1 MKKNVI
7 LTFLMATAFCC
18 SAFAQQDGVQ
28 VHCLGTNN
36 TILKVDA
43 KHHFL
48 LMPIEE
54 QAPEARIN
62 VLQSGNIDQQINV
75 RLAQSKIDYYVP
87 FDLLRYKGETI
98 VMDISTG
105 NDRTNVRDP
114 REDVC
119 WKAIKQSDAFDS
131 TNVEKYRPAFH
142 HTPVYGWMNDPNGM
156 FYKDGV
162 YHLYFQHNPYA
173 SVWGNMN
180 WGHSTSRDL
189 IHWQHLPVA
198 IAPDGLG
205 AIFSGSA
212 VVDKDNTAGFGRN
225 AIVAIYTSA
234 STTQRQSLSYS
245 ADGGMTFTKYAGNPI
260 IMSDKECRDDKVIW
274 NAQTGKWNLIMAD
287 ALEHQ
292 DWFYSSSDLKHWTK
306 EGAFGQGYGAQG
318 GVWECP
324 DLMQL
329 PVRGTNEKKWVLIVN
344 LNPGGIFGGSAT
356 QYFVGDFDGK
366 QFKCDSQPDVTKWMD
381 YGKDHYAT
389 VSWSN
394 APEGRHTVIAW
405 MSNWQYANAVP
416 TKQFRSA
423 NSLPR
428 DIELFKGDDGEYY
441 ICTTPSPELAA
452 LRGKEKKYGAFD
464 ISSKA
469 ISKKLPT
476 DANGLYEI
484 FVDIDN
490 TGTTDIT
497 LSNEGGDKV
506 VMTYNA
512 DARGKDAAHHVST
525 FSMDRRK
532 SGIVDFSSDFPCVT
546 TAPTSADHH
555 QTLRLFIDRCSIE
568 AFDGDG
574 RFVMTNLVFPHS
586 PYTMIS
592 LRSNGKGKINDMKA
606 WGIKNQK

>member
-1 MKKNVI
+1 MKSNLMLTLLMVI
-7 LTFLMATAFCC
+7 TLC
-18 SAFAQQDGVQ
+18 SPAFAQQDGLQ
-28 VHCLGTNN
+28 TNYLGTNN
-36 TILKVDA
+36 TLVKVKA
-43 KHHFL
+43 NSRYL
-48 LMPIEE
+48 LMPVEE
-54 QAPEARIN
+54 QAPETHIN
-62 VLQSGNIDQQINV
+62 VLLGSYIDQQINV

-87 FDLLRYKGETI
+87 FDLKRYKGKTI
-98 VMDISTG
+98 VLDISTG

-119 WKAIKQSDAFDS
+119 WKEIKQCNTFDS

-142 HTPVYGWMNDPNGM
+142 HTPIYGWMNDPNGM
-156 FYKDGV
+156 FYKDGI

-180 WGHSTSRDL
+180 WGHSTSHDL
-189 IHWQHLPVA
+189 IHWQHQPVA
-198 IAPDGLG
+198 IEPDGLG
-205 AIFSGSA
+205 TIFSGSA
-212 VVDKDNTAGFGRN
+212 VVDKDNTAGFGQN

-234 STTQRQSLSYS
+234 SSTQRQSLSYS
-245 ADGGMTFTKYAGNPI
+245 TDNGMTFSKYADNPI
-260 IMSDKECRDDKVIW
+260 ITSDKECRDDKVIW
-274 NAQTGKWNLIMAD
+274 NDHIGKWNLVMAD

-292 DWFYSSSDLKHWTK
+292 DWFYSSSDLIHWKK
-306 EGAFGQGYGAQG
+306 EGTFGQGYGAQN

-324 DLMQL
+324 DLMEL
-329 PVRGTNEKKWVLIVN
+329 PVHGTNEKKWVLLVN
-344 LNPGGIFGGSAT
+344 LNPGGLFGGSAT

-366 QFKCDSQPDVTKWMD
+366 QFKCESLPSVTKWMD

-441 ICTTPSPELAA
+441 ISTIPSPELIA
-452 LRGKEKKYGAFD
+452 LRGKEKKYGSFD
-464 ISSKA
+464 INEKTT
-469 ISKKLPT
+469 SKKLPT
-476 DANGLYEI
+476 EANGLYEI
-484 FVDIDN
+484 FVDIDDIN
-490 TGTTDIT
+490 STDII
-497 LSNEGGDKV
+497 LSNADNDKV
-506 VMTYNA
+506 VMTYNEE
-512 DARGKDAAHHVST
+512 KHT

-546 TAPTSADHH
+546 TAPTSVSHH
-555 QTLRLFIDRCSIE
+555 QALRLFVDRCSIE

-586 PYTMIS
+586 PFTTIS
-592 LRSNGKGKINDMKA
+592 LRAKGNSKVIDLKV
-606 WGIKNQK
+606 WEIKK

>member
-1 MKKNVI
+1 MKRKLI
-7 LTFLMATAFCC
+7 ITFLMAAALCSTA
-18 SAFAQQDGVQ
+18 SAQKESLQTNY
-28 VHCLGTNN
+28 LGTNN
-36 TILKVDA
+36 TMVKVNA
-43 KHHFL
+43 EKRYL

-54 QAPEARIN
+54 QAPETHIN
-62 VLQSGNIDQQINV
+62 VLLGGNIDQQINV

-87 FDLLRYKGETI
+87 FDLVRYKGKKI
-98 VMDISTG
+98 VLDISTG

-119 WKAIKQSDAFDS
+119 WKEMRLSETFDS
-131 TNVEKYRPAFH
+131 ANVEKYRPAFH

-189 IHWQHLPVA
+189 IHWQHNPVA

-212 VVDKDNTAGFGRN
+212 VVDKNNTAGFGHD

-234 STTQRQSLSYS
+234 SSTQRQSLSYS
-245 ADGGMTFTKYAGNPI
+245 TDDGMTFTKYDGNPI

-292 DWFYSSSDLKHWTK
+292 DWFYSSDDLKHWTK

-366 QFKCDSQPDVTKWMD
+366 QFKCDSQPNVTKWMD

-394 APEGRHTVIAW
+394 APERRHTVIAW

-441 ICTTPSPELAA
+441 IYTTPSSELTA
-452 LRGKEKKYGAFD
+452 LRGKEKKYGSFN
-464 ISSKA
+464 ISGRNVT
-469 ISKKLPT
+469 KKLPE
-476 DANGLYEI
+476 DAHGLYEI
-484 FVDIDN
+484 NMKIDVAKNADIILGN
-490 TGTTDIT
+490 T
-497 LSNEGGDKV
+497 EGDKV
-506 VMTYNA
+506 VMRYDTQK
-512 DARGKDAAHHVST
+512 RT

-532 SGIVDFSSDFPCVT
+532 SGIVDFSSDFPCIT
-546 TAPTSADHH
+546 TAPISADHQ
-555 QTLRLFIDRCSIE
+555 QTLRLFIDRSSIE

-574 RFVMTNLVFPHS
+574 HFVMTNLVFPHQ
-586 PYTMIS
+586 PYTTLSIHADGQ
-592 LRSNGKGKINDMKA
+592 GKVKDLVSWN
-606 WGIKNQK
+606 IKY

>member
-1 MKKNVI
+1 
-7 LTFLMATAFCC
+7 MAAALCSTA
-18 SAFAQQDGVQ
+18 SAQKESLQTNY
-28 VHCLGTNN
+28 LGTNN
-36 TILKVDA
+36 TMVKVNA
-43 KHHFL
+43 EKRYL

-54 QAPEARIN
+54 QAPETHIN
-62 VLQSGNIDQQINV
+62 VLLGGNIDQQINV

-87 FDLLRYKGETI
+87 FDLVRYKGKKI
-98 VMDISTG
+98 VLDISTG

-119 WKAIKQSDAFDS
+119 WKEMRLSETFDS
-131 TNVEKYRPAFH
+131 ANVEKYRPAFH

-189 IHWQHLPVA
+189 IHWQHNPVA

-212 VVDKDNTAGFGRN
+212 VVDKNNTAGFGHD

-234 STTQRQSLSYS
+234 SSTQRQSLSYS
-245 ADGGMTFTKYAGNPI
+245 TDDGMTFTKYDGNPI

-292 DWFYSSSDLKHWTK
+292 DWFYSSDDLKHWTK

-366 QFKCDSQPDVTKWMD
+366 QFKCDSQPNVTKWMD

-394 APEGRHTVIAW
+394 APERRHTVIAW

-441 ICTTPSPELAA
+441 IYTTPSSELTA
-452 LRGKEKKYGAFD
+452 LRGKEKKYGSFN
-464 ISSKA
+464 ISGRNVT
-469 ISKKLPT
+469 KKLPE
-476 DANGLYEI
+476 DAHGLYEI
-484 FVDIDN
+484 NMKIDVAENADIILGN
-490 TGTTDIT
+490 A
-497 LSNEGGDKV
+497 EGDKV
-506 VMTYNA
+506 VMRYDTQK
-512 DARGKDAAHHVST
+512 RT

-532 SGIVDFSSDFPCVT
+532 SGIVDFSSDFPCIT
-546 TAPTSADHH
+546 TAPISADHQ
-555 QTLRLFIDRCSIE
+555 QTLRLFIDRSSIE

-574 RFVMTNLVFPHS
+574 HFVMTNLVFPHQ
-586 PYTMIS
+586 PYTTLSIHADGQ
-592 LRSNGKGKINDMKA
+592 GKVKDLVSWN
-606 WGIKNQK
+606 IKY

>member
-1 MKKNVI
+1 MKKNLIMTI
-7 LTFLMATAFCC
+7 LLVTAFCC
-18 SAFAQQDGVQ
+18 SVFAQQDGLQ
-28 VHCLGTNN
+28 INYLSPEN

-43 KHHFL
+43 KHQFL

-54 QAPEARIN
+54 QAPETRIN
-62 VLQSGNIDQQINV
+62 VLLNGKIDQQINV
-75 RLAQSKIDYYVP
+75 RLAQNKIDYYVQ
-87 FDLLRYKGETI
+87 FDLKEYNSKKI
-98 VMDISTG
+98 VLDISLG
-105 NDRTNVRDP
+105 NDRTDGRDS

-131 TNVEKYRPAFH
+131 TNVDKYRPAFH

-156 FYKDGV
+156 FYKDGI

-205 AIFSGSA
+205 TIFSGSA
-212 VVDKDNTAGFGRN
+212 VVDKDNTAGFGRD
-225 AIVAIYTSA
+225 AIIAVYTSA
-234 STTQRQSLSYS
+234 SATQRQSLSYS
-245 ADGGMTFTKYAGNPI
+245 TDGGTAFTKYEGNPI
-260 IMSDKECRDDKVIW
+260 IMSDKECRDDKVLW
-274 NAQTGKWNLIMAD
+274 NAQTGEWNLVLAD
-287 ALEHQ
+287 ASEHQ

-306 EGAFGQGYGAQG
+306 EGSFGQGYGAQG

-329 PVRGTNEKKWVLIVN
+329 PIRGTAEKKWVLIVN
-344 LNPGGIFGGSAT
+344 VMPGGPSGGSAT

-366 QFKCDSQPDVTKWMD
+366 DFKCASKPEVTKWMD

-394 APEGRHTVIAW
+394 SPEGRHTVIAW
-405 MSNWQYANAVP
+405 MSNWQYASAVP

-428 DIELFKGDDGEYY
+428 DIELFKGEDGEYY
-441 ICTTPSPELAA
+441 ICTSPSPELAA
-452 LRGKEKKYGAFD
+452 LRGKENKYGAF
-464 ISSKA
+464 SLNEKT
-469 ISKKLPT
+469 ISKKLPS
-476 DANGLYEI
+476 DADGLYEI
-484 FVDIDN
+484 FIDVDN
-490 TGTTDIT
+490 AKATDIT
-497 LSNEGGDKV
+497 LSNEAGDKV

-512 DARGKDAAHHVST
+512 EKRS

-532 SGIVDFSSDFPCVT
+532 SGIVDFSADFPCVT
-546 TAPTSADHH
+546 TAPTSASHH

-586 PYTMIS
+586 PYTTIS
-592 LRSNGKGKINDMKA
+592 LCADGKAKVHEMKV
-606 WGIKNQK
+606 WNIKY

>member
-1 MKKNVI
+1 MKNYII
-7 LTFLMATAFCC
+7 LFFLLFTALC
-18 SAFAQQDGVQ
+18 SPALAQQDDVL
-28 VHCLGTNN
+28 VNCLGSSN
-36 TILKVDA
+36 TIVKVNA
-43 KHHFL
+43 KARFL
-48 LMPIEE
+48 LLPIEE
-54 QAPEARIN
+54 QAPEAHIN
-62 VLQSGNIDQQINV
+62 VLFCGNIDQQINV
-75 RLAQSKIDYYVP
+75 RLAQGKIDYYVP
-87 FDLLRYKGETI
+87 FDLKRYEGKTI
-98 VMDISTG
+98 VFDITTG
-105 NDRTNVRDP
+105 NDRTNVRDS

-119 WKAIKQSDAFDS
+119 WKEIKQSNTFDS
-131 TNVEKYRPAFH
+131 INVEKYRPAFH

-189 IHWQHLPVA
+189 IHWQHHAVA
-198 IAPDGLG
+198 IEPDGLG
-205 AIFSGSA
+205 TIFSGSA
-212 VVDKDNTAGFGRN
+212 VVDKNNTSGFGHD

-234 STTQRQSLSYS
+234 SSTQRQSLSYS
-245 ADGGMTFTKYAGNPI
+245 TDGGMTFSKYACNPI

-274 NAQTGKWNLIMAD
+274 NSHTNKWNLVMAN

-306 EGAFGQGYGAQG
+306 EGAFGQGYGAQS

-324 DLMQL
+324 DLMEL
-329 PVRGTNEKKWVLIVN
+329 PVHGTNEKKWVLIVN
-344 LNPGGIFGGSAT
+344 LNPGGLFGGSAT
-356 QYFVGDFDGK
+356 QYFVGNFDGK
-366 QFKCDSQPDVTKWMD
+366 QFVCDSQPNVTKWMD

-405 MSNWQYANAVP
+405 MSNWQYANSVP
-416 TKQFRSA
+416 TKQYRSA

-428 DIELFKGDDGEYY
+428 DIELFKGDDGAYY
-441 ICTTPSPELAA
+441 MRTVPSLELGA
-452 LRGKEKKYGAFD
+452 LRGKEKKYGSFD
-464 ISSKA
+464 INWKVLL
-469 ISKKLPT
+469 KKLPA
-476 DANGLYEI
+476 DANGLYEMLI
-484 FVDIDN
+484 DIDN
-490 TGTTDIT
+490 SQTTDII
-497 LSNEGGDKV
+497 LSNNDGDKV

-512 DARGKDAAHHVST
+512 EKRT

-532 SGIVDFSSDFPCVT
+532 SGIVNFSSDFPCVT
-546 TAPTSADHH
+546 SAPTSANSH

-586 PYTMIS
+586 PFTTIS
-592 LRSNGKGKINDMKA
+592 FKSINKSRVKDFKV
-606 WGIKNQK
+606 WGINI